1 MDMEAL
7 FKLHCDIPREG
18 PGSDAATLDAIR
30 RLPEFPARPRVLDLG
45 CGPGRQTLVL
55 ARELQAPIIAVDI
68 HQPYLQRLRQAAA
81 DEGLGELVITRQ
93 GRMEALEDD
102 PGTIDLIWAEGS
114 IFIVGFGEGLRLW
127 RPLLRDP
134 GLVVVSEAAWL
145 TDDPPAEARA
155 FWNAEYPAMTTVEGN
170 IKLARQGGYE
180 VFDHF
185 VLPRSAWWDEYLTP
199 LGRRIPQL
207 RPRAATDPALAEI
220 LDGTEREMDICDRY
234 GDAVG
239 YVFFLMRKTA
249 PQSS

>member
-30 RLPEFPARPRVLDLG
+30 RLPELPSRPRVLDLG

-55 ARELQAPIIAVDI
+55 ARELQTTVIAVDI
-68 HQPYLQRLRQAAA
+68 HEPYLQRLRQAAA
-81 DEGLGELVITRQ
+81 DDGLDELVITRQ
-93 GRMEALEDD
+93 GRMEALEDE

-114 IFIVGFGEGLRLW
+114 IFIVGFAEGLRLW

-134 GLVVVSEAAWL
+134 GLLVVSEAAWL
-145 TDDPPAEARA
+145 TNDPPAEAKA
-155 FWNAEYPAMTTVEGN
+155 YWNAEYPAMTTVEGN
-170 IKLARQGGYE
+170 IDLARQGGYE

-207 RPRAATDPALAEI
+207 RPQAATDSALAEI
-220 LDGTEREMDICDRY
+220 LDGTEREMAICDQY
-234 GDAVG
+234 ADAVG

-249 PQSS
+249 TQSL